1 MKVVKIEG
9 YFEIPKNVTLEDF
22 NDAFISWVESQGCF
36 FGGGLVEESEVTDSD
51 TVSESKD

>member
-9 YFEIPKNVTLEDF
+9 CFEIPKDVTLEDF

-36 FGGGLVEESEVTDSD
+36 FGGGLVEESEVTDNG
-51 TVSESKD
+51 TVSKSED